1 MSRFFGLETLGE
13 AITAVQ
19 HARTYDL
26 SEIKLTY
33 VVGNGLGKDLE
44 VKHICASTITSRQI

>member
-1 MSRFFGLETLGE
+1 MSLFLRLETLGE

-19 HARTYDL
+19 HAGTYDL

-33 VVGNGLGKDLE
+33 AVGNGLGKDLS